1 MVCSPPIFAG
11 GCTGNAGGD
20 AALVGIGSGVAAGVI
35 GHAAGM
41 KGKLTVSGYQQIG
54 PTDRFVLAAFGN
66 IGSIAGVSLD
76 ALPRDQRLYVGGG
89 GSVRGYGYQKAG
101 PLDIFGKPIGGLSSL
116 ETGIEL
122 RTRITDTIGIAN
134 FLEGGTV
141 YDKSFPQFNKRL
153 FWGTG
158 IGVRYYSPLGPVRF
172 DIATPLHRRH
182 QDGLVQVYISLG
194 QAF

>member
-1 MVCSPPIFAG
+1 MLKAG
-11 GCTGNAGGD
+11 AER
-20 AALVGIGSGVAAGVI
+20 VVAAEGRKRQ
-35 GHAAGM
+35 AGFAPNPEFQF
-41 KGKLTVSGYQQIG
+41 GSENLRPGQTYTRDVDTVA
-54 PTDRFVLAAFGN
+54 FVTW
-66 IGSIAGVSLD
+66 
-76 ALPRDQRLYVGGG
+76 
-89 GSVRGYGYQKAG
+89 